1 MAAVNRN
8 LLGGLSTR
16 QFLRRHWH
24 KTPLLVRNAVPG
36 FHGLLDLEEMFR
48 LAGRD
53 DCESRLVLR
62 QGSRWQVEYGPFA
75 RARLRRLP
83 QRDWTL
89 LLQGVDL
96 FLEQARDLLSRFN
109 FIPHARLDDLMVS
122 HAAPGGG
129 VGPHFD
135 SYDVF
140 LLQGAGRRRWRVGR
154 QRDLE
159 LRDDVPLKI
168 LRRFAPE
175 ADAVLDAGDML
186 YLPPQ
191 FAHDGV
197 ALEGC
202 QTYSIGFRAPTHR
215 ELASEFLMYLEER
228 LALEGRYA
236 DPDLALQAHP
246 AHISEQM
253 VHKVARVLREVRW
266 SGKDV
271 ADFLGTYLS
280 EPKPSVRF
288 SPPPRPLGAMQFR
301 RLATRDGVRL
311 APGSRMLVSR
321 GNVYLNGEVARGC
334 AGGSLRML
342 ADHGRLAAA
351 RLQADVDAFEWLY
364 RWYRAGYILPGVRQ
378 VP

>member
-1 MAAVNRN
+1 MAAVDQN
-8 LLGGLSTR
+8 LLGGLSAR
-16 QFLRRHWH
+16 QFLRLHWH
-24 KTPLLVRNAVPG
+24 KTPLLVRNALPG
-36 FHGLLDLEEMFR
+36 FRGLLDLEEMFR
-48 LAGRD
+48 LAGSD
-53 DCESRLVLR
+53 DCESRLILH
-62 QGSRWQVEYGPFA
+62 QGNRWQVEYGPFP

-83 QRDWTL
+83 RRDWTL
-89 LLQGVDL
+89 LVQGVDL
-96 FLEQARDLLSRFN
+96 FLGEARDLLSRFS

-140 LLQGAGRRRWRVGR
+140 LLQGAGRRRWQVGR
-154 QRDLE
+154 QRNLE

-168 LRRFAPE
+168 LRRFTPE

-197 ALEGC
+197 ALDDC

-246 AHISEQM
+246 AHISERM
-253 VHKVARVLREVRW
+253 VRKVSRVLREVRW

-280 EPKPSVRF
+280 EPKPSVHF
-288 SPPPRPLGAMQFR
+288 SPPLRPLGAGQFR
-301 RLATRDGVRL
+301 RLATRAGVRL

-321 GNVYLNGEVARGC
+321 GNVYLNGEAALGC
-334 AGGSLRML
+334 ADGSLRTL
-342 ADHGRLAAA
+342 ADHGSLTPG
-351 RLQADVDAFEWLY
+351 RLQANAKAFEWLY
-364 RWYRAGYILPGVRQ
+364 RWYRAGYILPGVRPAQ
-378 VP
+378 